1 MKLVSFVVPC
11 YNSEAYMEKCVN
23 SLLIGGN
30 EVEIIIVN
38 DGSKDKTAEIA
49 NRYAVAYPDII
60 KVIHQENG
68 GHGEAVNTGLKHATG
83 IYFKVVDSDDW
94 VSEDAY
100 RKVVELIQYFQSS
113 NQLVDMII
121 SNYVY
126 EKVGVKHKRVIR
138 YNDALPEN
146 RTFTWKE
153 MKDLKK
159 GQYLLMHSVIYKTA
173 ILKEC
178 KLQLPMHT
186 FYVDN
191 LFVYEPL
198 PYVKTMYYVNVDFY
212 RYFIGRDD
220 QSVNEQVMI
229 KRIDQQIKVNRIMV
243 DYYNA
248 NKALI
253 QTNQALSRYMF
264 HYLEIITTVSSV
276 LLIRSGEEENLE
288 KKEELWN
295 YIKEKDEEIYHKL
308 RTGIIG
314 RILHMKGRYGR
325 TITMIA
331 YKTAKKLVGFS

>member
-23 SLLIGGN
+23 SLLIGGD

-49 NRYAVAYPDII
+49 NRYAVAYPDIV

-100 RKVVELIQYFQSS
+100 RKVVELIKSFQSN

-121 SNYVY
+121 TNYVY
-126 EKVGVKHKRVIR
+126 EKVGAKHKRVIH
-138 YNDALPEN
+138 YKDSLPEN
-146 RTFTWKE
+146 RIFTWQETKG
-153 MKDLKK
+153 LKK
-159 GQYLLMHSVIYKTA
+159 GKYLLMHAVIYKTA

-178 KLQLPMHT
+178 NLQLPMHT

-198 PYVKTMYYVNVDFY
+198 PYVKTMYYVNVDLY

-220 QSVNEQVMI
+220 QSVNEQIMI

-253 QTNQALSRYMF
+253 QTNHELSRYMF

-295 YIKEKDEEIYHKL
+295 YINEKDKEVYHEL

-314 RILHMKGRYGR
+314 RVLHMHGRYGR

>member
-1 MKLVSFVVPC
+1 MKLVSIVVPC

-23 SLLIGGN
+23 SLLIAGD

-49 NRYAVAYPDII
+49 NRYAVAYPDIV

-100 RKVVELIQYFQSS
+100 LKVIALIKSFKS
-113 NQLVDMII
+113 NNQFVDMII
-121 SNYVY
+121 TNYVY
-126 EKVGVKHKRVIR
+126 EKVGARHKRVIH

-146 RTFTWKE
+146 RTFTWQE
-153 MKDLKK
+153 MKGLKK
-159 GQYLLMHSVIYKTA
+159 GQYLLMHAVIYKTA

-178 KLQLPMHT
+178 KLQLPKHT

-198 PYVKTMYYVNVDFY
+198 PYVKTMYYLNVDFY

-229 KRIDQQIKVNRIMV
+229 GRIDQQIKVNRIMV

-253 QTNQALSRYMF
+253 QTNQELSRYMF

-295 YIKEKDEEIYHKL
+295 YIKEKDEEVYHEL
-308 RTGIIG
+308 RSGIIG
-314 RILHMKGRYGR
+314 RVLHMHGRYGR

-331 YKTAKKLVGFS
+331 YKTARKLVGFS

>member
-1 MKLVSFVVPC
+1 MKLVSIVVPC
-11 YNSEAYMEKCVN
+11 YNSEAYMETCVN
-23 SLLIGGN
+23 SLLVGGD

-49 NRYAVAYPDII
+49 NRYAVAYPDIV

-100 RKVVELIQYFQSS
+100 RKVVDLIKSFRS
-113 NQLVDMII
+113 NHQFVDMII
-121 SNYVY
+121 TNYVY
-126 EKVGVKHKRVIR
+126 EKVGAKHKTVIH
-138 YNDALPEN
+138 YKDALPEN
-146 RTFTWKE
+146 RTFTWVE
-153 MKDLKK
+153 MKNLKK
-159 GQYLLMHSVIYKTA
+159 GQYLLMHAVMYKTA

-178 KLQLPMHT
+178 KLQLPKHT

-198 PYVKTMYYVNVDFY
+198 PYVKTMYYMNLDFY
-212 RYFIGRDD
+212 RYYIGRDD

-229 KRIDQQIKVNRIMV
+229 SRIDQQIKVNRMMV
-243 DYYNA
+243 DYYNT

-253 QTNQALSRYMF
+253 QTNPVLSRYMF
-264 HYLEIITTVSSV
+264 HYLEIITTISSV

-295 YIKEKDEEIYHKL
+295 YIKEKDKGIYDEL
-308 RTGIIG
+308 RSGMIG
-314 RILHMKGRYGR
+314 RILHIHGRYGR
-325 TITMIA
+325 TITMLA
-331 YKTAKKLVGFS
+331 YKTAKKLVGFN

>member
-1 MKLVSFVVPC
+1 MKLVSIVVPC
-11 YNSEAYMEKCVN
+11 YNSEAYMEKCIN
-23 SLLIGGN
+23 SLLKGKD

-49 NRYAVAYPDII
+49 NRYAVAYPDIV

-100 RKVVELIQYFQSS
+100 RKVVELIKSFKSN

-121 SNYVY
+121 ANYVY
-126 EKVGVKHKRVIR
+126 EKVGAKHKKVIH
-138 YNDALPEN
+138 YKDALPEN

-153 MKDLKK
+153 IKGLKK
-159 GQYLLMHSVIYKTA
+159 GQYLLMHAVIYKTA

-198 PYVKTMYYVNVDFY
+198 PYVKTMYYLNVDLY

-243 DYYNA
+243 DYYHA

-253 QTNQALSRYMF
+253 QTNHELSRYMF

-295 YIKEKDEEIYHKL
+295 YIKEKDEEVYHEL
-308 RTGIIG
+308 RRGIIG
-314 RILHMKGRYGR
+314 RILNMHGRYGR
-325 TITMIA
+325 TITMLA
-331 YKTAKKLVGFS
+331 YKTARKLVGFS